1 MPLFLVP
8 EGSYGGSKPEDMG
21 IAEKASRWQVQH
33 VLFPAMRKYLV
44 PPKALLDRDVV
55 QIANLPDLYRIFERC

>member
-1 MPLFLVP
+1 MLPFLAP
-8 EGSYGGSKPEDMG
+8 QRSSSGGKPEDMS
-21 IAEKASRWQVQH
+21 IAEKASRWQIQH

-55 QIANLPDLYRIFERC
+55 QIANLPDLYRVFERC